1 MSMDIDFELNA
12 DRLREECGV
21 FGIYGHPDAAA
32 LTALGLHALHV
43 RTAAA
48 DANPTEAPSCRTPTM
63 PHLKN

>member
-32 LTALGLHALHV
+32 LHVLGSLTMTALGMWSVHV
-43 RTAAA
+43 LR
-48 DANPTEAPSCRTPTM
+48 N
-63 PHLKN
+63 